1 MNGAECLLRT
11 LVNNGIGTCF
21 MNPGTSEMHFVAALD
36 RVPGM
41 RAVLCLFEGVCSGA
55 ADGYARMLRKPAA
68 TLLHLGPGL
77 ANGLSNFHN
86 ARKARSPIVSIV
98 GEHSTQHL
106 RYDAPLSADIPA
118 FASGV
123 SSDIRIVQRVEELG
137 SAALDAIHAA
147 VKPPGQ
153 ISMLIVPADMSW
165 SDAGEPAAA
174 VPSASRSQAGEG
186 AIRAAAK
193 LLRSRQNIGL
203 LLGGTALT
211 GPALEAA
218 GRLASATGVRVFADR
233 NAART
238 ESGRGRFQPCRI
250 PYFPEPARQALAG
263 LQHLVLVEAKPPV
276 SFFGYPECPSDLLP
290 EGCEIHHLAKIDE
303 DGPAALAALV
313 DECGA
318 GSSRAEHPAQ
328 PPVPLPESG
337 CLTPDAVGRVV
348 SALLPEG
355 AIVSDETISS
365 SEPVWNH
372 LLCAAPYDHLP
383 ITGGSIGQGLPVAL
397 GAAVACPGRKVVALE
412 ADGSGMYT
420 PQALWSM
427 ARESADVTIVIFA
440 NRRYRILEVE
450 MRRTGAEGF
459 GATANDMIDIG
470 RPDLDWVKL
479 SQAMGVPAARAANV
493 EEFRHQ
499 FSLAISERGPRLIE
513 AVLARP

>member
-1 MNGAECLLRT
+1 
-11 LVNNGIGTCF
+11 

-41 RAVLCLFEGVCSGA
+41 RAILCLFEGVCSGA
-55 ADGYARMLRKPAA
+55 ADGYARMLRTPAA

-123 SSDIRIVQRVEELG
+123 SNDIHVVRRAEELG
-137 SAALDAIHAA
+137 SAALTAIRAA
-147 VKPPGQ
+147 VNPPGQ
-153 ISMLIVPADMSW
+153 VSMLIVPADISW

-174 VPSASRSQAGEG
+174 VPFPSRNQPDKTT
-186 AIRAAAK
+186 IREAAEA
-193 LLRSRQNIGL
+193 LRSRQSVGL

-211 GPALEAA
+211 GPALAAA

-233 NAART
+233 NAARM

-263 LQHLVLVEAKPPV
+263 LQHIVLVEAKPPI
-276 SFFGYPECPSDLLP
+276 SFFGYPDCPSELLP
-290 EGCEIHHLAKIDE
+290 DGCEIHHLAKIDE
-303 DGPAALAALV
+303 DGPGALAALV

-318 GSSRAEHPAQ
+318 GHSRIECNAQ
-328 PPVPLPESG
+328 GAVPLPPFG
-337 CLTPDAVGRVV
+337 DLTPDTVGAVV

-355 AIVSDETISS
+355 AIVSEETVSAS
-365 SEPVWNH
+365 AAVWNH
-372 LLCAAPYDHLP
+372 LLRSAPYDHLP
-383 ITGGSIGQGLPVAL
+383 VTGGSIGQGLPVAL
-397 GAAVACPGRKVVALE
+397 GAAVACPGRKVIALE

-420 PQALWSM
+420 PQSLWSM
-427 ARESADVTIVIFA
+427 ARESADVTIVIFS
-440 NRRYRILEVE
+440 NRRYRILDVE
-450 MRRTGAEGF
+450 MRRTGAEAF
-459 GATANDMIDIG
+459 GPTANNMIDIG
-470 RPDLDWVKL
+470 RPDLDWMML
-479 SQAMGVPAARAANV
+479 SQAMGVPAAKAATL
-493 EEFRHQ
+493 EEFRRQ
-499 FSLAISERGPRLIE
+499 FSLAMGERGPRLIE
-513 AVLARP
+513 AVLAES

>member
-11 LVNNGIGTCF
+11 LVNNEIGTCF

-36 RVPGM
+36 RVTGM
-41 RAVLCLFEGVCSGA
+41 HAILCLFEGVCSGA

-98 GEHSTQHL
+98 GEHSTRHL

-123 SSDIRIVQRVEELG
+123 SDDIHVVRQGDELG
-137 SAALDAIHAA
+137 DATLAAIGAA

-153 ISMLIVPADMSW
+153 VSMLIIPADISW
-165 SDAGEPAAA
+165 SDAGEPVAAMAFPTREEAGDDA
-174 VPSASRSQAGEG
+174 VHE
-186 AIRAAAK
+186 AAN
-193 LLRSRQNIGL
+193 LLRSQQNVGL

-211 GPALEAA
+211 GAALEAA
-218 GRLASATGVRVFADR
+218 GRLVSATGVRVFADR

-263 LQHLVLVEAKPPV
+263 LRHIILVEAKPPV
-276 SFFGYPECPSDLLP
+276 SFFGYPGCPSDLLP

-303 DGPAALAALV
+303 YGPSALAALV
-313 DECGA
+313 HECGCGKSHTERNTQA
-318 GSSRAEHPAQ
+318 PT
-328 PPVPLPESG
+328 PLPEFG
-337 CLTPDAVGRVV
+337 DLTPDTVGAVV

-355 AIVSDETISS
+355 AIVSDETVSS
-365 SEPVWNH
+365 SAPVWNH
-372 LLCAAPYDHLP
+372 LLRAAPYDHLP
-383 ITGGSIGQGLPVAL
+383 VTGGSIGQGLPVAL
-397 GAAVACPGRKVVALE
+397 GAAVACPGRKVIALE

-427 ARESADVTIVIFA
+427 ARESADITVVVFS
-440 NRRYRILEVE
+440 NRRYGILDVE

-459 GATANDMIDIG
+459 GPAANKMIDIG
-470 RPDLDWVKL
+470 RPDLDWVML
-479 SQAMGVPAARAANV
+479 SQAMGVPAARAADT
-493 EEFRHQ
+493 EEFRRQ
-499 FSLAISERGPRLIE
+499 FSHAIGEHGPRLIE
-513 AVLARP
+513 AVLAGS

>member
-11 LVNNGIGTCF
+11 LVNNEIGMCF

-41 RAVLCLFEGVCSGA
+41 RAILCLFEGVCSGA
-55 ADGYARMLRKPAA
+55 ADGSARMLRKPAA

-123 SSDIRIVQRVEELG
+123 SNDVHVVRRAEELA
-137 SAALDAIHAA
+137 SAALAAIRSA
-147 VKPPGQ
+147 VNPPGQ
-153 ISMLIVPADMSW
+153 VSMLIVPADISW
-165 SDAGEPAAA
+165 SDAGEPMGA
-174 VPSASRSQAGEG
+174 VPLPVRKHPGET
-186 AIRAAAK
+186 AIRDAADT
-193 LLRSRQNIGL
+193 LRSRQAVGL

-218 GRLASATGVRVFADR
+218 GRLATATGVRIFADR

-238 ESGRGRFQPCRI
+238 ESGQGRFQPRRI
-250 PYFPEPARQALAG
+250 PYFPEPARQSLAG

-276 SFFGYPECPSDLLP
+276 SFFGYPGCSSDLLP
-290 EGCEIHHLAKIDE
+290 EGCQIHHLAKIDE
-303 DGPAALAALV
+303 DGPASLAALV

-318 GSSRAEHPAQ
+318 GNSRMERSAQ
-328 PPVPLPESG
+328 GPVPPPQFG
-337 CLTPDAVGRVV
+337 DLTPDTVGAVV

-355 AIVSDETISS
+355 AIISEEAVSASA
-365 SEPVWNH
+365 PVWKH
-372 LLCAAPYDHLP
+372 LLRAAPYDHLP
-383 ITGGSIGQGLPVAL
+383 VTGGSIGQGLPVAL

-420 PQALWSM
+420 PQSLWSM
-427 ARESADVTIVIFA
+427 ARESADVTIVIFS
-440 NRRYRILEVE
+440 NRRYRILDVE
-450 MRRTGAEGF
+450 MRRTGVEGF
-459 GATANDMIDIG
+459 GPTANNMIDIG
-470 RPDLDWVKL
+470 RPDLDWVML
-479 SQAMGVPAARAANV
+479 SQAMGVPATKAATV

-499 FSLAISERGPRLIE
+499 FSLAMDERGPRLIE
-513 AVLARP
+513 VVLAGS